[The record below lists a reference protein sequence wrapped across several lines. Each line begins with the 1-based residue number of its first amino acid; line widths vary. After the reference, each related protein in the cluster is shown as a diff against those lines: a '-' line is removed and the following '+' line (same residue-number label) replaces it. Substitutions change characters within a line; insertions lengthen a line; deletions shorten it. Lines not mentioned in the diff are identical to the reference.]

1 MQSIVHAVS
10 QVVVADFFPQVEHL
24 YAIPPGELEQLWDAW
39 LNQSG
44 GMTGGMI
51 NPASKPVTRPASKPA
66 SKPVFDMGA
75 YSFSP
80 ARELPRAL
88 RHELK
93 NVLVDDTLKKKY
105 TVAVLKSICKEINI
119 SVSGTKEQL
128 LEKLINHGRTMG
140 GEKVNTFASLSK
152 KRGRPMYSSSSS
164 LSDVEEPADVP
175 VPADVLVPTDV
186 LTDLLGAFTRD
197 AATETLPD
205 AEFEE
210 MTDVGTETKPL
221 PFQLKRGKHTHK
233 TKHVTRSSHF
243 VSDSD
248 E

>member
-24 YAIPPGELEQLWDAW
+24 YAIPPGELEQLWAAW

-44 GMTGGMI
+44 GMTGGMTR
-51 NPASKPVTRPASKPA
+51 PVTRPASKPV
-66 SKPVFDMGA
+66 SKPTFDMRA
-75 YSFSP
+75 YAFSP
-80 ARELPRAL
+80 SRELPRAL

-105 TVAVLKSICKEINI
+105 TVAVLKIMCKEHNI

-175 VPADVLVPTDV
+175 VPAGVPVPADV

-205 AEFEE
+205 AEFED
-210 MTDVGTETKPL
+210 MTDVGAETKPL
-221 PFQLKRGKHTHK
+221 PFLLKRGKHTHK
-233 TKHVTRSSHF
+233 TKHVTRSLF
-243 VSDSD
+243 DSD